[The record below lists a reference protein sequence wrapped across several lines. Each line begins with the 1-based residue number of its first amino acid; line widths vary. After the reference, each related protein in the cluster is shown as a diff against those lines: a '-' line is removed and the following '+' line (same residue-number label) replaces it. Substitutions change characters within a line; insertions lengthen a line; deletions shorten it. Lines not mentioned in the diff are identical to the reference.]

1 MFEFLMGVLFVVGL
15 ILVYAGVLIWALISG
30 HR

>member
-15 ILVYAGVLIWALISG
+15 ILVYVGVLIWALISG
-30 HR
+30 RR

>member
-1 MFEFLMGVLFVVGL
+1 MFEFLMGVLFVVVL

-30 HR
+30 RR

>member
-15 ILVYAGVLIWALISG
+15 ILVYVGVLVWALISG
-30 HR
+30 RR